1 MSTSSLY
8 GNPAGT
14 TVVPAND
21 TTSLYGASSNAQVPN
36 ANGDL
41 LIPGNLAVD
50 GGNITTTSDIAT
62 VFNTNATIVSAFGAA
77 TSLSLGATTGSTSIN
92 NNLITGGTI
101 LAGGNIT
108 APGGSFG
115 NITIGVATDN
125 TITTT
130 TGNLNLRSATS
141 VLTVGPSTEIE
152 WAENSTRDNRLSFKS
167 TNGTSTGIRVAP
179 PVATGGEGIISVG
192 TTNDSDNTQ
201 FISLDTRQGFTNP
214 LRFVTGAWVAG
225 VLGASGTSLAFID
238 GPSNLYAT
246 INPAGPTIGTDLTTK
261 SYVDSIPNITYT
273 IDASTTTGGANF
285 NLRGSDASVDTIKF
299 ASGTGVTVSQT
310 DANTITVT
318 NAGVTSAVAGAGISV
333 SSATG
338 AVTIG
343 NTGVRSITG
352 TANQVI
358 ASASTGAVT
367 LSLPQSIATT
377 STPTFAGATLG
388 AIKVGVTTDN
398 TIDTTSGNLVIAPAT
413 GIITVSA
420 PTTIQYAENNTRTN
434 RIQFQSSS
442 GNSSGVRV
450 LAPNATTSAQS
461 TIGAFSSN
469 DNNNGSFINLRAFGG
484 GTDPLRIY
492 TGTYTAGVLGA
503 SSGAAFVDNV
513 TTYATVNP
521 SGPTNSLDLITKAYF
536 DSHPT
541 SPGNRLVNGLY
552 SLILNADGTVSF
564 PNYKFPV
571 ADGSNNQVLKTN
583 GSGVLAWYSPSDLNT
598 TYNIDATATTGGANL
613 NLNGSDSTT
622 DPVAFIGSGGT
633 TVTRTDANTITIS
646 TSTPADPSKLVN
658 GSYEFTLNA
667 DGSVT
672 TPNIINASGS
682 SNLNLESTNGV
693 LMLANAGGGNDA
705 GFSVSS
711 AGSPAFGGPWAEL
724 ELDSTSFGSKIW
736 RWSENGDT
744 VFPSFTLTTGT
755 GLAPGG
761 GNGQSLLL
769 DQITPGNYVAEWN
782 YATTLSNG
790 TAIPTTRYDLTINND
805 GTVSFPNYTFPAA
818 DGSAD
823 QVLKTDGSGVLSW
836 YTPSDLNTT
845 YTYTASSATGGAN
858 LTLTGSDATTNT
870 VKLTNAGHI
879 TATYTSA
886 TEVTLGSDATT
897 TATAS
902 VLVARD
908 ADANTFAN
916 ATFNGFTSV
925 AASGSLITL
934 IAASTPNYLVTGSGG
949 QVIQLPNATT
959 LPNGAV
965 FSFNNNQS
973 SGAITVN
980 NNSST
985 LVASIPSGGLV
996 NVTLLSNAIAAGS
1009 WDIHT
1014 QAPSNVSWSTNTL
1027 TYPGSYSSSTGN
1039 VTANST
1045 TIGSSVGTVSTSSGN
1060 LTLNTANG
1068 TGSSGSIVVTAG
1080 ANGNI
1085 SVTPNGTGLVVLGKT
1100 TLADMSRI
1108 DGQLYATKSTTW
1120 TPPSTGLT
1128 TIDGTNGLAVG
1139 SSGGG
1144 NGYSASVGITYYSG
1158 DTTAG
1163 ANSSASLSIRG
1174 AGGTNASPSAIATN
1188 QVAGTWNIDGY
1199 ATSGW
1204 ASTIATTGSG
1214 GGTTAIAPLQV
1225 QGYAVSAFTDSAGT
1239 VTNAPMGFRVRGF
1252 AASTNLTAA
1261 NRFNFMDLNA
1271 TSDTFKTTTFN
1282 IQPTATATNY
1292 ASFSATGST
1301 IQNSATTNL
1310 IRTGSTGAQVP
1321 ATILRYS
1328 RTDQTGPQDSDGVDF
1343 RLSVGGTSTTSNF
1356 GRVDG
1361 VYKSS
1366 GLNEIGISVS
1376 TDSFATNTNRI
1387 FIGTRESTKIQATPS
1402 GGGSVSTIVTA
1413 TDLSVG
1419 MARAVAFASYTTTTR
1434 NALTPSAGWVI
1445 WNTTT
1450 VKLECYDGTTW
1461 QALF

>member
-1 MSTSSLY
+1 MSTSGLY

-14 TVVPAND
+14 TTVPSND
-21 TTSLYGASSNAQVPN
+21 TTSLYGASVNAQVPN
-36 ANGDL
+36 SNGDL
-41 LIPGNLAVD
+41 LIKGNLAVD
-50 GGNITTTSDIAT
+50 GGNITTTATIAT
-62 VFNTNATIVSAFGAA
+62 LFNTNATTLGIGGAA

-130 TGNLNLRSATS
+130 TGNLNLQSSTGILQVSPATY
-141 VLTVGPSTEIE
+141 IE
-152 WAENSTRDNRLSFKS
+152 WAENSTRTNRLNFKA
-167 TNGTSTGIRVAP
+167 TNGTSTGIRVSP
-179 PVATGGEGIISVG
+179 PVATGGLATASVN
-192 TTNDSDNTQ
+192 TTNDFNNTQ
-201 FISLDTRQGFTNP
+201 FLNFSASQAAANP
-214 LRFVTGAWVAG
+214 LRIQTGTYTSG
-225 VLGASGTSLAFID
+225 VLGGSGTSLAFID
-238 GPSNLYAT
+238 GSANTYAT
-246 INPAGPTIGTDLTTK
+246 VNPAGPTIGTDLITKTYFEAHDQNTT
-261 SYVDSIPNITYT
+261 YN
-273 IDASTTTGGANF
+273 IDASATTGGANF

-299 ASGTGVTVSQT
+299 ASGTGITVSDT

-318 NAGVTSAVAGAGISV
+318 NSGVTSTVAGSGISV

-338 AVTIG
+338 AVTIS

-352 TANQVI
+352 TTDQVI

-367 LSLPQSIATT
+367 LSLPQDIATT
-377 STPTFAGATLG
+377 SSPVFAGATLG
-388 AIKVGVTTDN
+388 NIKVGVTTDN
-398 TIDTTSGNLVIAPAT
+398 TIDTTSGNLTIAPAT

-420 PTTIQYAENNTRTN
+420 PTTIQYAENNVRTN
-434 RIQFQSSS
+434 RFQFQSSN

-461 TIGAFSSN
+461 IIGAFNSN
-469 DNNNGSFINLRAFGG
+469 DNNNGSFINLRANGG

-503 SSGAAFVDNV
+503 STGVAFVDNV

-536 DSHPT
+536 DTH
-541 SPGNRLVNGLY
+541 
-552 SLILNADGTVSF
+552 
-564 PNYKFPV
+564 
-571 ADGSNNQVLKTN
+571 
-583 GSGVLAWYSPSDLNT
+583 
-598 TYNIDATATTGGANL
+598 
-613 NLNGSDSTT
+613 
-622 DPVAFIGSGGT
+622 SGG
-633 TVTRTDANTITIS
+633 VPNH
-646 TSTPADPSKLVN
+646 LQN
-658 GSYEFTLNA
+658 GSYALTLNA

-682 SNLNLESTNGV
+682 NNLNLESTNSV

-724 ELDSTSFGSKIW
+724 ALDSTSYGSKIW

-805 GTVSFPNYTFPAA
+805 GTVSFPNYKFPYA
-818 DGSAD
+818 DGSAN
-823 QVLKTDGSGVLSW
+823 QILKTNGSGILSW
-836 YTPSDLNTT
+836 YSPSDLNTT

-870 VKLTNAGHI
+870 IKLTNGGHV

-886 TEVTLGSDATT
+886 TAVTLGSDATT

-902 VLVARD
+902 VLAARD
-908 ADANTFAN
+908 SNANMFAN
-916 ATFNGFTSV
+916 SFTPGWTSTTT
-925 AASGSLITL
+925 AAGTTTL
-934 IAASTPNYLVTGSGG
+934 TVASTYYQRFIGSTT
-949 QVIQLPNATT
+949 QTVVLPDATT
-959 LPNGAV
+959 MVNGQGFIIDNDSTGNLTLQANGGGALGSVVPGMAAFV
-965 FSFNNNQS
+965 FLED
-973 SGAITVN
+973 
-980 NNSST
+980 NST
-985 LVASIPSGGLV
+985 
-996 NVTLLSNAIAAGS
+996 AAGS
-1009 WDIHT
+1009 WSGYMFVPGSGPT
-1014 QAPSNVSWSTNTL
+1014 GQVTWGTAGLNLGGGTL
-1027 TYPGSYSSSTGN
+1027 TSG
-1039 VTANST
+1039 VA
-1045 TIGSSVGTVSTSSGN
+1045 TV
-1060 LTLNTANG
+1060 
-1068 TGSSGSIVVTAG
+1068 
-1080 ANGNI
+1080 
-1085 SVTPNGTGLVVLGKT
+1085 
-1100 TLADMSRI
+1100 ADMSRVL
-1108 DGQLYATKSTTW
+1108 GQLYLSRNSSW
-1120 TPPSTGLT
+1120 TPVPNSLT
-1128 TIDGTNGLAVG
+1128 SLAGNNGIAIG
-1139 SSGGG
+1139 SSNPGSG
-1144 NGYSASVGITYYSG
+1144 NGYSPQLQLVYCSG

-1163 ANSSASLSIRG
+1163 
-1174 AGGTNASPSAIATN
+1174 TNASSAIVTRGSTGTTASPTAIATN
-1188 QVAGTWNIDGY
+1188 QVAGTWNWDGY
-1199 ATSGW
+1199 ATNGW
-1204 ASTIATTGSG
+1204 ASTLATVNSG
-1214 GGTTAIAPLQV
+1214 AGTTSLSPLQA
-1225 QGYAVSAFTDSAGT
+1225 QGYAISAFTDDGAGT

-1328 RTDQTGPQDSDGVDF
+1328 RTDQTGPQDNDGVDF

-1419 MARAVAFASYTTTTR
+1419 MARAVAFANYTTTQR
-1434 NALTPSAGWVI
+1434 NALTPAAGWVI

-1450 VKLECYDGTTW
+1450 VKLECYDGANW